1 MTMADELVA
10 ICASA
15 RALADTAQDEE
26 VIARLHRSVIRPLTV
41 VAAAA
46 EGGAVEDLVELARRA
61 TRLRLEAGAPPAL
74 LEAVA
79 ALQDLA
85 VRTSEDG
92 AALTVELAGL
102 QSALPPSIHT
112 RHDGPYLLTNVA
124 VRDWLGRDI
133 PATPQLALCRCGES
147 AIKPLCDGSHA
158 EVGFTDVKDPD
169 RVPDRRDTDSGEQVT
184 IFDNRGT
191 CAHSGLCSSRLPSV
205 FRVDT
210 DPFVAPSGGRL
221 DEIIRAVRACPSGA
235 LGYAIGRREARE
247 QVDQDRA
254 PVVEVSKDGPYRVTG
269 GIGLVDDTGVAVARN
284 VGASLEHYS
293 LCRCGHSQNKPFCS
307 GMHFHVGF
315 ADPPMPERPTL
326 FEWAGGF
333 PVLLRTTRLFY
344 EKYVPADPLLAPVL
358 ANMAPDHPE
367 RVAAWF
373 GGPKRHTEQYG
384 GYDRMIAQHLGK
396 ALTEQQRAR
405 WVQLM
410 IRSADEAGLPR
421 DPEFRAAFTSY
432 LEWGSRIAVENS
444 TLGARPPR
452 HLPVPRWDWV
462 LGATPG
468 TRVSALRIEP
478 DEEEPTAALPAPG
491 EQIRFAEHVKPLF
504 RRIDRQSMS
513 FTFDLWDYTDVSRH
527 ADAILQR
534 LEAGSMPCDGAWPPE
549 RIAVFRNWIATGKPE

>member
-1 MTMADELVA
+1 MTMADELAA

-46 EGGAVEDLVELARRA
+46 EGGAVEDLVELAGRA

-112 RHDGPYLLTNVA
+112 PHDGPYLLTNVA

-133 PATPQLALCRCGES
+133 HATPQLALCRCGES
-147 AIKPLCDGSHA
+147 AIKPLCD
-158 EVGFTDVKDPD
+158 
-169 RVPDRRDTDSGEQVT
+169 
-184 IFDNRGT
+184 
-191 CAHSGLCSSRLPSV
+191 
-205 FRVDT
+205 
-210 DPFVAPSGGRL
+210 
-221 DEIIRAVRACPSGA
+221 AVRACPSGA

-254 PVVEVSKDGPYRVTG
+254 PAVEVSKDGPYRVTG

-344 EKYVPADPLLAPVL
+344 EKYARAPAYPHCASSPTRR
-358 ANMAPDHPE
+358 N
-367 RVAAWF
+367 
-373 GGPKRHTEQYG
+373 
-384 GYDRMIAQHLGK
+384 
-396 ALTEQQRAR
+396 
-405 WVQLM
+405 
-410 IRSADEAGLPR
+410 
-421 DPEFRAAFTSY
+421 
-432 LEWGSRIAVENS
+432 
-444 TLGARPPR
+444 PPR
-452 HLPVPRWDWV
+452 HCPPR
-462 LGATPG
+462 A
-468 TRVSALRIEP
+468 
-478 DEEEPTAALPAPG
+478 
-491 EQIRFAEHVKPLF
+491 
-504 RRIDRQSMS
+504 
-513 FTFDLWDYTDVSRH
+513 SRS
-527 ADAILQR
+527 
-534 LEAGSMPCDGAWPPE
+534 GSPNTSSRCSG
-549 RIAVFRNWIATGKPE
+549 G

>member
-1 MTMADELVA
+1 MTMADELAA

-46 EGGAVEDLVELARRA
+46 GGAGEDLVELAGRA
-61 TRLRLEAGAPPAL
+61 TRLRVEAGAPPAL

-102 QSALPPSIHT
+102 QPALPPSIHT

-169 RVPDRRDTDSGEQVT
+169 RVPDRRDTY
-184 IFDNRGT
+184 
-191 CAHSGLCSSRLPSV
+191 
-205 FRVDT
+205 RVDT

-247 QVDQDRA
+247 QVGQDRA

-269 GIGLVDDTGVAVARN
+269 GIGLVDATGVAVARN

-307 GMHFHVGF
+307 GMH
-315 ADPPMPERPTL
+315 
-326 FEWAGGF
+326 
-333 PVLLRTTRLFY
+333 
-344 EKYVPADPLLAPVL
+344 
-358 ANMAPDHPE
+358 
-367 RVAAWF
+367 
-373 GGPKRHTEQYG
+373 
-384 GYDRMIAQHLGK
+384 
-396 ALTEQQRAR
+396 
-405 WVQLM
+405 
-410 IRSADEAGLPR
+410 
-421 DPEFRAAFTSY
+421 
-432 LEWGSRIAVENS
+432 
-444 TLGARPPR
+444 
-452 HLPVPRWDWV
+452 
-462 LGATPG
+462 
-468 TRVSALRIEP
+468 
-478 DEEEPTAALPAPG
+478 
-491 EQIRFAEHVKPLF
+491 
-504 RRIDRQSMS
+504 
-513 FTFDLWDYTDVSRH
+513 
-527 ADAILQR
+527 
-534 LEAGSMPCDGAWPPE
+534 
-549 RIAVFRNWIATGKPE
+549 